1 MGEEE
6 SAGARI
12 DESRVVS
19 SGTLLGIQMAHYV
32 YIYIYDYNFNLS
44 LATLADP
51 SRNARSLSIFSF
63 LCFSISICE

>member
-6 SAGARI
+6 SAFARI

-19 SGTLLGIQMAHYV
+19 SGTLLGIQMAH